1 MRRTPFSGP
10 YSLPF
15 AAKDVAMRLF
25 PWPHPFHTSLTVIVL
40 LGLMVALSGCITH
53 RGDPPT
59 CKGPYTPINP
69 PAGVTHGS

>member
-1 MRRTPFSGP
+1 
-10 YSLPF
+10 
-15 AAKDVAMRLF
+15 MRLF

-69 PAGVTHGS
+69 PAGATHGS